1 MAFQVALVVKNSP
14 ANAGKLERY
23 RFSPWVGK
31 IPWKRAQQPTPIFF
45 PGESH
50 GQRNLTGYSPCG
62 LKELD
67 SANQLPLHY
76 TAATLT
82 CMAKVENHYLGLG
95 QVLCTV
101 LEIC

>member
-14 ANAGKLERY
+14 ANASKLERY

-50 GQRNLTGYSPCG
+50 GQSSLAGCSPSG
-62 LKELD
+62 HTE
-67 SANQLPLHY
+67 
-76 TAATLT
+76 
-82 CMAKVENHYLGLG
+82 
-95 QVLCTV
+95 
-101 LEIC
+101 

>member
-31 IPWKRAQQPTPIFF
+31 IPWKRAHQPTPIFF

-50 GQRNLTGYSPCG
+50 GQSSLAGCCPSGHT
-62 LKELD
+62 E
-67 SANQLPLHY
+67 
-76 TAATLT
+76 
-82 CMAKVENHYLGLG
+82 
-95 QVLCTV
+95 
-101 LEIC
+101 